1 MGVSYKE
8 SKRIEKNDKDQCK
21 KKSGNNSW
29 TKHRKKKF
37 SPVCNL
43 REKSKWIL
51 WVTNCHLL

>member
-29 TKHRKKKF
+29 TKHRKKK
-37 SPVCNL
+37 
-43 REKSKWIL
+43 IL
-51 WVTNCHLL
+51 SRLQFKRKE